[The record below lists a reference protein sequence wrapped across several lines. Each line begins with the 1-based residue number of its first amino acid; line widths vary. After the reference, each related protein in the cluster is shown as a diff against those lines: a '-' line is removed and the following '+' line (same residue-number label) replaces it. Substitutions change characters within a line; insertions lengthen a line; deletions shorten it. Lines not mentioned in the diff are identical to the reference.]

1 MNPSDAPDHPFLDRA
16 LKPLWAATA
25 IGAVVLISISWW
37 TPSVAPIMPGSGVLG
52 EEGDP
57 LVSTPTT
64 NPSTSF
70 VNRPLFMTNR
80 RAAEKVDADIAIVKQ
95 ATESIAVQQITGATL
110 LGVFA
115 SGDVSG
121 VIVAEKGTRR
131 RLVEGELLQGWELT
145 SVEPR
150 GAVFTAGVRMARLD
164 MQVLNNGPTPSAERS
179 ASPTEVGGEKRSN
192 ADEEASQETKL
203 TFVPSFET
211 MYQSK
216 ARAAQT
222 STNAKA
228 AESASSQEGG
238 AEDE

>member
-1 MNPSDAPDHPFLDRA
+1 M
-16 LKPLWAATA
+16 
-25 IGAVVLISISWW
+25 
-37 TPSVAPIMPGSGVLG
+37 
-52 EEGDP
+52 
-57 LVSTPTT
+57 
-64 NPSTSF
+64 
-70 VNRPLFMTNR
+70 
-80 RAAEKVDADIAIVKQ
+80 DADIAIVKQ

-203 TFVPSFET
+203 TFVPVL
-211 MYQSK
+211 K
-216 ARAAQT
+216 RCINPKRGPLKPAQMQRLL
-222 STNAKA
+222 
-228 AESASSQEGG
+228 SQPPVKKVVPKMSRQPTKPGG
-238 AEDE
+238 HG

>member
-25 IGAVVLISISWW
+25 MGAVVVISISWW
-37 TPSVAPIMPGSGVLG
+37 TPNVAPIMPGSGVLG

-115 SGDVSG
+115 SGDVS
-121 VIVAEKGTRR
+121 
-131 RLVEGELLQGWELT
+131 EGNAAFGQVRGHLRSCDLLT
-145 SVEPR
+145 SAAVRSGR
-150 GAVFTAGVRMARLD
+150 G
-164 MQVLNNGPTPSAERS
+164 
-179 ASPTEVGGEKRSN
+179 GGY
-192 ADEEASQETKL
+192 D
-203 TFVPSFET
+203 
-211 MYQSK
+211 
-216 ARAAQT
+216 
-222 STNAKA
+222 
-228 AESASSQEGG
+228 
-238 AEDE
+238 

>member
-1 MNPSDAPDHPFLDRA
+1 M
-16 LKPLWAATA
+16 
-25 IGAVVLISISWW
+25 
-37 TPSVAPIMPGSGVLG
+37 LG

-121 VIVAEKGTRR
+121 VIVAEKDTRR

-179 ASPTEVGGEKRSN
+179 ASPTEVGGDKRSN
-192 ADEEASQETKL
+192 ADELVETKL